1 MAIDIGEK
9 IDEGSIRA
17 KIGVDEGPMIEL
29 IVTERTI
36 TMIVI
41 TLAPSSFTR
50 CVIDCIG
57 PPR

>member
-9 IDEGSIRA
+9 IDESSIWT
-17 KIGVDEGPMIEL
+17 KVGVDEGPMIEL

-36 TMIVI
+36 AMILI
-41 TLAPSSFTR
+41 TPAPSPFTR
-50 CVIDCIG
+50 CVIDGIG